1 PHPRQVTR
9 SHAVSSS
16 ASVVQRGHIA
26 PHSKR
31 MRRFVQM
38 MTLDLDDTQA
48 ALLLVALDRI
58 IDDDK
63 YPLSRGKLKPY
74 PTREPLPPLK
84 PYEPPRVGRGR
95 RRGE

>member
-1 PHPRQVTR
+1 MSYFIDHSRCYGLAGLAVGGLG
-9 SHAVSSS
+9 SH
-16 ASVVQRGHIA
+16 
-26 PHSKR
+26 
-31 MRRFVQM
+31 VQM